1 MRDLDKAQVDR
12 ALAEIA
18 TIRHHMARGMEF
30 RGYGPAALA
39 ATGLMALAAAGI
51 QAIMLVDP
59 LAELPR
65 YLALWLATAAAA
77 ATLIGTEAI
86 ARTRR
91 LHSGLAPEML
101 AAAAEQFLP
110 AAAAGILLTAV
121 LVRFA
126 AEASWMLPGLWQ
138 LVFSLGVFASLRFLP
153 RRIFVAGVWYLLCGL
168 ACLAVGR
175 EGPALSPWAMGIPFG
190 VGQLLLAIVLR
201 SKTWDHHGET
211 DGRA

>member
-1 MRDLDKAQVDR
+1 MRNLDKAEVTK

-18 TIRHHMARGMEF
+18 TIRHHLARGVEF

-39 ATGLMALAAAGI
+39 ATGLMALAAAGL
-51 QAIMLVDP
+51 QAVMLADP
-59 LAELPR
+59 VAELSR
-65 YLALWLATAAAA
+65 YLWLWLATAAAA

-110 AAAAGILLTAV
+110 AAAAGILLTLV
-121 LVRFA
+121 LTRFVP
-126 AEASWMLPGLWQ
+126 EASWMLPGLWQ
-138 LVFSLGVFASLRFLP
+138 IVFSLGVFASLRFLP

-175 EGPALSPWAMGIPFG
+175 EQALSPWAMGLPFG
-190 VGQLLLAIVLR
+190 VGQLLIAATLH
-201 SKTWDHHGET
+201 SKTWNNTEDA
-211 DGRA
+211 DDRA

>member
-1 MRDLDKAQVDR
+1 MRDLDRAQVAK

-18 TIRHHMARGMEF
+18 TIRHHLARGVEF

-39 ATGLMALAAAGI
+39 ATGLMAIAAAGV
-51 QAIMLVDP
+51 QAVMLVDP
-59 LAELPR
+59 VLELSR
-65 YLALWLATAAAA
+65 YLWLWLATAAAA

-110 AAAAGILLTAV
+110 AAAAGILLTLV
-121 LVRFA
+121 LVRFVP
-126 AEASWMLPGLWQ
+126 EANWMLPGLWQ
-138 LVFSLGVFASLRFLP
+138 IVFSLGVFASLRFLP

-168 ACLAVGR
+168 ACLVVGR
-175 EGPALSPWAMGIPFG
+175 EHALSPWAMGLPFG
-190 VGQLLLAIVLR
+190 VGQLLIGATLH
-201 SKTWDHHGET
+201 SKTWDNTEDADDH
-211 DGRA
+211 A